1 VTGGRVRLQQ
11 VVVNLISNAL
21 DAMDGRAVKEIEIAV
36 TEDGDGTG
44 TCAITVRDRGP
55 GLSEAALSEQ
65 AFDPFF
71 TTKDP
76 GKGLGLGLSI
86 SYNIIR
92 DFDGTM
98 SVANHPEGGA
108 AFTVTLRKGRAPEPD
123 AGRSRAERRN
133 DAPTAPD
140 RAPFFSSMTRP
151 TCARPRPR
159 RCRWRRSTCSCAHR
173 AAEAL
178 PHL

>member
-1 VTGGRVRLQQ
+1 L
-11 VVVNLISNAL
+11 SNAL
-21 DAMDGRAVKEIEIAV
+21 DAMDGRAVKEIEITV
-36 TEDGDGTG
+36 TGDGEADG

-55 GLSEAALSEQ
+55 GLSEAALAQ

-98 SVANHPEGGA
+98 AVANHPEGGA
-108 AFTVTLRKGRAPEPD
+108 AFTVTLRRVERPEPD
-123 AGRSRAERRN
+123 AA
-133 DAPTAPD
+133 D
-140 RAPFFSSMTRP
+140 RGL
-151 TCARPRPR
+151 
-159 RCRWRRSTCSCAHR
+159 
-173 AAEAL
+173 AAE
-178 PHL
+178 